1 MAQAFTLTF
10 FCSDYIVSPRAEK
23 AEFPRGLRLAQSL
36 NTIALELQT
45 GLADMSPDTSE
56 RFDVV
61 IVGGRCAG
69 SPLATFLKRAGLSV
83 CVCDQAEFPSDTL
96 STHMFQLS
104 GIEVL
109 QKLGV
114 MDAVLASG
122 APPLTNC
129 YMKFEDVDLS
139 GPARL
144 RKNDPRLAMLCVRR
158 ISLDVHL
165 VEKAREV
172 GVDVRLHTRVT
183 ELIKKNGRV
192 AGVRV
197 AGRNGKSYAIDAD
210 LVVGAD
216 GRNSLIG
223 RLAEARRYHVI
234 PSERISS
241 WAYFRG
247 VPQDVEPKLYYHRL
261 GDDFVVAAPTDDG
274 LFLVCLCP
282 SVEYFDSY
290 RSDSERWF
298 TRAVEGCPPVA
309 ELLANAERV
318 TKFRGLTRFEGFFR
332 EATGPGW
339 VLVGDAGHFKDPTPG
354 QGISDALRQVEMLSA
369 AIVQGFGN
377 PKVRDAALRGWW
389 RWRDK
394 DALQHYWFCSDIGKR
409 GTISPVRLEMLR
421 RVARD
426 EELRKDFLDIFIH
439 RKYPRQVFGPST
451 LMSATARK
459 LMDRSNRPS
468 VIRDALQLMSEDID
482 RRIQAWLP
490 RFTHTAAIDEPHL
503 DYQPTAA

>member
-1 MAQAFTLTF
+1 
-10 FCSDYIVSPRAEK
+10 
-23 AEFPRGLRLAQSL
+23 
-36 NTIALELQT
+36 
-45 GLADMSPDTSE
+45 MSTVTSE
-56 RFDVV
+56 RFDV
-61 IVGGRCAG
+61 IVVGARCAG
-69 SPLATFLKRAGLSV
+69 SPLATFLRRAGLSV
-83 CVCDQAEFPSDTL
+83 CVIDRTDFPSDTL

-122 APPLTNC
+122 APPLSNC

-144 RKNDPRLAMLCVRR
+144 RANDPNMAMLCVRR

-165 VEKAREV
+165 VDKAREA
-172 GVDVRLHTRVT
+172 GVDMRLHTRVT
-183 ELIKKNGRV
+183 ELVRKNGRV

-197 AGRNGKSYAIDAD
+197 AGPDGTQYTIEAD

-216 GRNSLIG
+216 GRNSTIA
-223 RLAEARRYHVI
+223 RLTEARRYHVI

-247 VPQDVEPKLYYHRL
+247 VRQEAVPKLYYHRL
-261 GDDFVVAAPTDDG
+261 GDDFVVAAPTDDD
-274 LFLVCLCP
+274 LFLVALCP

-290 RSDSERWF
+290 KADSEGWF
-298 TRAVEGCPPVA
+298 TRAVAGCAPLA

-339 VLVGDAGHFKDPTPG
+339 VLVGDSGHFKDPTPG
-354 QGISDALRQVEMLSA
+354 QGISDALRQVEKLSA
-369 AIVQGFGN
+369 AIVRGFGN
-377 PKVRDAALRGWW
+377 PKERDDTLRSWW

-394 DALQHYWFCSDIGKR
+394 DAIQHYWFCSDIGKR

-421 RVARD
+421 GVARD
-426 EELRKDFLDIFIH
+426 HELRKDFLDIFIH
-439 RKYPRQVFGPST
+439 RKYPRQLFSPGA
-451 LMSATARK
+451 LASATARTLADHTK
-459 LMDRSNRPS
+459 RPGAIS
-468 VIRDALQLMSEDID
+468 DAFQLLREDID
-482 RRIQAWLP
+482 RRLQAWHP
-490 RFTHTAAIDEPHL
+490 RFTDRAAVDEPHL
-503 DYQPTAA
+503 DYQPSPA